1 MNKVNT
7 TGISI
12 TTLIAV
18 ILGVLKVIGII
29 NISWFYIIIIW
40 LLPIAIVI
48 AFFIIMIMVAACLGL
63 FKQVKHND

>member
-18 ILGVLKVIGII
+18 ILCVLKVIGIT

-40 LLPIAIVI
+40 LLPIAIAI
-48 AFFIIMIMVAACLGL
+48 AFFIIMIIVAACLGL

>member
-1 MNKVNT
+1 MNKVNR

-18 ILGVLKVIGII
+18 ILCVLNVIGIT

-48 AFFIIMIMVAACLGL
+48 TFFIIMIMVAACLGL

>member
-18 ILGVLKVIGII
+18 ILCVLKVIGII

-48 AFFIIMIMVAACLGL
+48 AFFIIMIMIAASLDL
-63 FKQVKHND
+63 FKKVKHND

>member
-48 AFFIIMIMVAACLGL
+48 AFFIIMIMVAACFGL

>member
-1 MNKVNT
+1 MNKT

-48 AFFIIMIMVAACLGL
+48 ALFIIMIIVAACLGL
-63 FKQVKHND
+63 FKQIKHND

>member
-1 MNKVNT
+1 MNKT

-48 AFFIIMIMVAACLGL
+48 AFFIIIIIVAACLGL
-63 FKQVKHND
+63 FKQIKHND

>member
-18 ILGVLKVIGII
+18 ILCVLKVIGII